1 MNAFPQSSGTGAL
14 ARSASA
20 GAAVRR
26 SRPGEGAWA
35 TTLLA
40 LLLVIA
46 TGCSVGPNYRR
57 PVVAEPAAFAGGIGS
72 PGAGIETNWWR
83 GFHDPQLERLVT
95 LASTNNLDLRVATAR
110 LREARELWTLA
121 RFDYAPTVEADA
133 SYRNSQSSS
142 GSISF
147 NPNVSRHLRHNELYR
162 AGFDA
167 TWELDLWGRVRR
179 SVEAARATL
188 ESVTASRDDV
198 LVAVRAEVA
207 VNYLELRGRQ
217 AQLEVA
223 RRNATNQNDTLRLA
237 EALRDG
243 GQGTQFDVARA
254 RALLNATLAA
264 IPPLETGL
272 AQATH
277 RLAVLCGQPPGTLR
291 DELAA
296 PAPLPTGPEQLD
308 VGNPGEL
315 LRRRP
320 DVRAAERS
328 LAAATARIGVATA
341 DLFPSV
347 TFSGSLGLEANRLSG
362 FDQTGTDAWGFG
374 PHLSW
379 AALDLGRVRQRIRAA
394 GARAEGALA
403 IYEQTVL
410 LALEETENSLVAL
423 AQERRR
429 LGHLRAAEQ
438 SAVEAVTLA
447 RQRYRDG
454 VADFISVLDAERTL
468 LSLQE
473 QRVTSETQAATRLV
487 AVYKALGGVG
497 PTGE

>member
-1 MNAFPQSSGTGAL
+1 MTGWPPVL
-14 ARSASA
+14 
-20 GAAVRR
+20 
-26 SRPGEGAWA
+26 
-35 TTLLA
+35 LMLA
-40 LLLVIA
+40 LLLAVA

-57 PVVAEPAAFAGGIGS
+57 PVVPEPAAFA
-72 PGAGIETNWWR
+72 AGIDSTGTGLETNWWH
-83 GFHDPQLERLVT
+83 GFHDPQLERLVA

-121 RFDYAPTVEADA
+121 RFDFAPTVEANA
-133 SYRNSQSSS
+133 TYRNSQTSA
-142 GSISF
+142 GAIAF
-147 NPNVSRHLRHNELYR
+147 NPNLSRHLRHNELYR

-179 SVEAARATL
+179 GVEAARATV
-188 ESVTASRDDV
+188 EAVNASRDDV

-207 VNYLELRGRQ
+207 LNYLELRGLQ

-223 RRNATNQNDTLRLA
+223 RRNATNQSDTVKLA

-254 RALLNATLAA
+254 RSLLNTTLAA
-264 IPPLETGL
+264 IPPLETRTIQ
-272 AQATH
+272 AQH
-277 RLAVLCGQPPGTLR
+277 RLAVLCGRNPTALR
-291 DELAA
+291 EELAV
-296 PAPLPTGPEQLD
+296 PAPLPRRPETVAL
-308 VGNPGEL
+308 GNPGEL

-328 LAAATARIGVATA
+328 LAAATARIGVETA

-347 TFSGSLGLEANRLSG
+347 TFNGSLGLEANRLSG
-362 FDQTGTDAWGFG
+362 FDGAGTDAWGFG

-394 GARAEGALA
+394 DARAEAALA
-403 IYEQTVL
+403 TYEHTVL

-423 AQERRR
+423 TQEQRR
-429 LGHLRAAEQ
+429 LGHLQAAEQ
-438 SAVEAVTLA
+438 AAVEAVNLA

-454 VADFISVLDAERTL
+454 VSDFISVLDAERTL

-487 AVYKALGGVG
+487 AVYKAMGGASSAT
-497 PTGE
+497 P